1 MKLITLDFETYY
13 SKDYSLTKMTTE
25 SYIRG
30 PEFEVIGVGV
40 QIDDS
45 SPRWFSG
52 SYEDTAEFLGQFDIE
67 NNALVAHNA
76 AFDCAILSWRFG
88 IKPKFIFDT
97 LSMARPLHALTVGG
111 SLAKLTEHYGLGAK
125 GTEVVN
131 AMGKRRADF
140 SPSELAA
147 YGDYCINDVDLTY
160 RLFKLLAKDYPKPE
174 MLIIDMMIRMFTEP
188 VLTLDEAVLKKHL
201 AEVQDKKAKL
211 MEMIA
216 AGTEDLMSN
225 DKFANALRG
234 FGVEPPTKISART
247 GKVAYAFAKTDTDF
261 KALLE
266 HPDEQVQNL
275 VAARLGVKSTIE
287 ETRTES
293 FIAISQRGP
302 LPILLNYY
310 GAHTGRASGGDKI
323 NLQNLPRGGTLR
335 KSISA
340 PQGYVLIACDSAQIE
355 ARTVGWLAKQEDL
368 TTAFSQGEDIYS
380 LFASEVYGR
389 PVTKDTDP
397 QARHVGKT
405 AILGLGYGMSAPKFQ
420 LTLKN
425 GKPPMDLSD
434 AECQRVVEL
443 YRRKYANIPRLWKAS
458 NTLLI
463 AMYEGREYSICDGL
477 VVSEGQRLKLPNGL
491 YLNYPGLHTED
502 GKNFAYRQRRE
513 VIKVYGAK
521 LVENI
526 TQALARIIVF
536 DQMLAISKRY
546 KVVLTVHDE
555 VVIVVPENEAEQ
567 AKQFMVETMS
577 RTPSW
582 GTGLPIACEAAIGKT
597 YGDCK

>member
-1 MKLITLDFETYY
+1 MKLICLDFETYY
-13 SKDYSLTKMTTE
+13 SREFSLSKMTTE
-25 SYIRG
+25 SYIRS
-30 PEFEVIGVGV
+30 PEFEVIGVAV
-40 QIDDS
+40 QADDRS
-45 SPRWFSG
+45 AQWFSG
-52 SYEDTAEFLGQFDIE
+52 DHAQTLAFLEQFDLE
-67 NNALVAHNA
+67 NSAVIAHNA

-111 SLAKLTEHYGLGAK
+111 SLAKLSEHYGLGVK
-125 GTEVVN
+125 GTEVVD
-131 AMGKRRADF
+131 AMGKRRTDF

-147 YGDYCINDVDLTY
+147 YGNYCRNDVDLTH
-160 RLFKLLAKDYPKPE
+160 RLFKLLAKGFPRE
-174 MLIIDMMIRMFTEP
+174 ELLIIDMMVRMFTEP
-188 VLTLDEAVLKKHL
+188 VLTLDKTMLEKHL
-201 AEVQDKKAKL
+201 TEVRDKKAKL
-211 MEMIA
+211 MQMIE

-225 DKFANALRG
+225 DKFAAALRTL
-234 FGVEPPTKISART
+234 GVEPPTKISLRT
-247 GKVAYAFAKTDTDF
+247 GKVAYAFAKTDTEF
-261 KALLE
+261 KELLN
-266 HPDEQVQNL
+266 HADEQVQAL

-293 FIAISQRGP
+293 FIGISDRGP

-340 PQGYVLIACDSAQIE
+340 PPGHVLIACDSAQIE
-355 ARTVGWLAKQEDL
+355 ARTVGWLANQEDL
-368 TTAFSQGEDIYS
+368 TQAFANGEDIYS
-380 LFASEVYGR
+380 LFASDVYGR
-389 PVTKDTDP
+389 KVTKDSDP

-425 GKPPMDLSD
+425 GKPSMDLPD
-434 AECQRVVEL
+434 AECKRVVDL
-443 YRRKYANIPRLWKAS
+443 YRRKYSKIPILWKAAH
-458 NTLLI
+458 NLLI

-477 VVSEGQRLKLPNGL
+477 VATDGQRLRLPNGL
-491 YLNYPGLHTED
+491 HLNYPGLKTED
-502 GKNFAYRQRRE
+502 GKNFSYKQRRE
-513 VIKVYGAK
+513 DIKVYGAK

-536 DQMLAISKRY
+536 DQMLAVSKRY

-555 VVIVVPENEAEQ
+555 VVIVVPENKATEAEQ
-567 AKQFMVETMS
+567 FMVKTMS
-577 RTPSW
+577 RPPSW